1 MNCKILLYLL
11 FIINAGFSQNKP
23 NIIWL
28 VCEDQSPEFFSIY
41 GNTTIKLPSIE
52 ALRADSVMYTNFY
65 SPSAVCS
72 PSRSAIITGMYPT
85 TLGTHNMRAY
95 NEGRKSNQPQLNI
108 PSYSPKFPTK
118 IKPFTIALR
127 NAGYY
132 CINSGK
138 EDYNFKIS
146 KDAWD
151 KTCSYCQGKEKAAIH
166 WRFRPKNKPFFAI
179 FNFQI
184 THEAQIWHQANKP
197 VFVDVSKV
205 EVPPIFPDDSITRKD
220 LAINYSNL
228 IRMDKQLGK
237 IIQQLKDD
245 GLYESS
251 YIFFYSD
258 HGGPFPRYKRAIY
271 ETGTKVP
278 FMVKFPNNKLANTT
292 NNDLLSFI
300 DLAPTMLSIAE
311 LKTPRY
317 IQGHS
322 FINSPN
328 YKPRK
333 LLYTAT
339 DRFDGQFDRSRAVRN
354 RRYKL
359 IRNYELTKPHALD
372 VNYRNQMPLMRHLK
386 NLERLNQLNTSQS
399 LWFQVPK
406 SNFEFY
412 DLINDP
418 YELNNLIN
426 NEAYNDD
433 VRYLKQA
440 LNSWI
445 RKTKDK
451 GEIDEYDLIKSA
463 YIQ

>member
-151 KTCSYCQGKEKAAIH
+151 KTCSYCQGKEKAEIH
-166 WRFRPKNKPFFAI
+166 WRFRPKKSPFFAI

-184 THEAQIWHQANKP
+184 THEAQIWHQSNKP
-197 VFVDVSKV
+197 VFVDVNKV

-228 IRMDKQLGK
+228 IRMDRQLGK

-278 FMVKFPNNKLANTT
+278 FMVKFL
-292 NNDLLSFI
+292 I
-300 DLAPTMLSIAE
+300 
-311 LKTPRY
+311 
-317 IQGHS
+317 
-322 FINSPN
+322 IN
-328 YKPRK
+328 
-333 LLYTAT
+333 
-339 DRFDGQFDRSRAVRN
+339 
-354 RRYKL
+354 
-359 IRNYELTKPHALD
+359 
-372 VNYRNQMPLMRHLK
+372 
-386 NLERLNQLNTSQS
+386 
-399 LWFQVPK
+399 
-406 SNFEFY
+406 
-412 DLINDP
+412 
-418 YELNNLIN
+418 
-426 NEAYNDD
+426 
-433 VRYLKQA
+433 
-440 LNSWI
+440 
-445 RKTKDK
+445 
-451 GEIDEYDLIKSA
+451 
-463 YIQ
+463 